1 MSLINTANHGGHGEH
16 GEHAAKQIPL
26 GDGEETSVGVGC
38 FGRTSGEY
46 GNGQQLKLFTELAVL
61 AVFAVVE
68 LVLSR

>member
-38 FGRTSGEY
+38 FGRTFSEY
-46 GNGQQLKLFTELAVL
+46 GNGQQLKLFAVL

>member
-16 GEHAAKQIPL
+16 GEHAAKQIPG

-38 FGRTSGEY
+38 CGRTSGEY
-46 GNGQQLKLFTELAVL
+46 GNGQQLKLFAVL